1 MKYNIART
9 TRQSFFFQIIQ
20 TLRVKNWVFHRKP
33 KNAEN
38 VSKIERREATYDDD
52 CADCVADDLP
62 KNAWAI

>member
-1 MKYNIART
+1 MN
-9 TRQSFFFQIIQ
+9 
-20 TLRVKNWVFHRKP
+20 LKNWVFHRKP